1 MSNYKWGI
9 NTQDNKPIR
18 VCLFVSRN
26 KDNKDVKDFVERR
39 KAFITTKTEEELSS
53 EFSAFVSDGKDG
65 EICRMYLSVNA
76 RDGEKIYKE
85 LLHFLIDNPDF
96 NLAHIQSKLASI
108 SAKKECALE
117 KKWMFDFDCED
128 RNKLDEFI
136 KDIINMSKPLQRE
149 ITTYR
154 TPNGYAVVV
163 GSGFDTRELFE
174 KWNDKDIVTLKRDD
188 LLCVGWDYKLEP
200 LEPIYSEEE

>member
-1 MSNYKWGI
+1 MSKNKLWGI
-9 NTQDNKPIR
+9 DTQDNKPIR

-26 KDNKDVKDFVERR
+26 KDNEDVKDFVERR

-53 EFSAFVSDGKDG
+53 EFSAFVSDGKDR

-128 RNKLDEFI
+128 INKLDEFI

-163 GSGFDTRELFE
+163 GGGFDTRELFE
-174 KWNDKDIVTLKRDD
+174 KWNDRDVVTLKRDD
-188 LLCVGWDYKLEP
+188 LLCVGWRQTSL
-200 LEPIYSEEE
+200 EEED

>member
-1 MSNYKWGI
+1 MSYNKSWGI
-9 NTQDNKPIR
+9 DTQDNRPIR

-26 KDNKDVKDFVERR
+26 KDNKDVEDFVERR
-39 KAFITTKTEEELSS
+39 KAFITTKTKEELSS
-53 EFSAFVSDGKDG
+53 EFSAFVGDGKDG

-85 LLHFLIDNPDF
+85 LLHFLIDNPTF

-117 KKWMFDFDCED
+117 KKWMFDFDCVI

-136 KDIINMSKPLQRE
+136 KDIVNMSKPLQRE

-163 GSGFDTRELFE
+163 GGGFDTRELFE
-174 KWNDKDIVTLKRDD
+174 KWNDRDIVTLKRDD
-188 LLCVGWDYKLEP
+188 LLCVSWRQKC
-200 LEPIYSEEE
+200 IEEED